1 MSINLQQSSSHLF
14 NDEPR
19 KNLNKLLFISKI
31 PKTSKSPDNLK
42 SSKTKLQ
49 FGLSN
54 NNNMQSSLISLNKSN
69 ISVQKIL
76 FNKKNYEQYMFQ
88 KKYLISKTQYNKII
102 SSISDIEIK
111 LKENNELIDKYNN
124 DLKNIKESKKK
135 KQEEIVEL
143 LSNKESLEEIYQ
155 NKITSLKNNDNKLT
169 KGKNELTNGQNIN
182 NENINDNCEE
192 HTNPNTNESNNS
204 NDENKNNENEDGTH
218 KKKESSTSSSSSS
231 VSNENNN
238 IIEIKLDEIK
248 KSNQKKYE
256 EQINSFADEILQKN
270 DDEFSAKLKK
280 KINLS
285 YQAFF
290 VEINSAEND
299 MQNSI
304 SNFFLRISEFI
315 SSQNIEII
323 NEKMANLFIREL
335 MKINFIDEEISE
347 ILKFLN
353 KEYKDNK
360 KDLKEKIKILNE
372 KNDHLIIKKKTYETK
387 KEELKKFM
395 EENKE
400 KYNIEKNKTNM
411 EEDNNIQNASFI
423 SEGNIKHKILD
434 KCRSGFKKNS
444 VKIKKINFDFLNN
457 SKNQLFCSDNNDSND
472 MNISRDIPNSDRQII
487 DNLNKYLINSFQ
499 INAKGKN
506 KERSIEKGNKKIL
519 LHKNSYNN
527 FNGLNVNQL
536 LNNNNSELYNY
547 EESNPR
553 INESNINLVNN
564 SEFIPE
570 SQNTLNK
577 KRINMKIVYR
587 NSKLNNPNKKTNSV
601 VINNSSNLQNLLSDK
616 KKQNT
621 SKIIFLK
628 DSKANSFRN
637 INDLKS
643 PSKITKTHRHNH
655 IYFQR
660 EELKPE
666 LFSRSP
672 DGNNNYRYITKA
684 NGIPYQGKIIPLSK
698 GNIDTKRIE
707 ITKIDKSNIYSTR
720 YDNRLKILTQGIKES
735 FCYFKFYKA
744 NHVEYNPIDE
754 LLKTPENLDY
764 VEGYISIDVFLH
776 KFKLIPKIYKNK
788 KITYEQLVENL
799 SKEINI
805 TELNSNNDYD
815 FYDNNDFLGIELK
828 DIIDVEL
835 TKEMKE
841 IIKIYNAY
849 IKYAERQEKPDLNKF
864 LNTREIR
871 DILLEQIDKKK
882 AISCKYFVF
891 SLKFK
896 KESAPKIEFIF
907 INYEQFNLWYN
918 CLQYIIKIN
927 NQTPKLI
934 NIKTYGSPN
943 KKKL

>member
-1 MSINLQQSSSHLF
+1 MSISLQQSSSHLI
-14 NDEPR
+14 NDEPL
-19 KNLNKLLFISKI
+19 KNSNKLLFLSKI
-31 PKTSKSPDNLK
+31 PKTSKSPDYLK
-42 SSKTKLQ
+42 SSKSKVQLN
-49 FGLSN
+49 LSN
-54 NNNMQSSLISLNKSN
+54 ANNCLNKSN
-69 ISVQKIL
+69 ISVQKIF

-124 DLKNIKESKKK
+124 DLKSIKETKKK

-143 LSNKESLEEIYQ
+143 LSSKESLEEIYQ
-155 NKITSLKNNDNKLT
+155 NKISTLKNNEPKLL
-169 KGKNELTNGQNIN
+169 KEKNENINGQNIN
-182 NENINDNCEE
+182 NENINENGEE
-192 HTNPNTNESNNS
+192 HTNPNTNDSNNS
-204 NDENKNNENEDGTH
+204 NEENKNNENNDGTH
-218 KKKESSTSSSSSS
+218 KKKESSTSSSSGS
-231 VSNENNN
+231 VSSENNI
-238 IIEIKLDEIK
+238 IIEIKLNDIK
-248 KSNQKKYE
+248 ISDQKKYE
-256 EQINSFADEILQKN
+256 EQISSFTDEILQKN
-270 DDEFSAKLKK
+270 DDEFNLKLKK

-290 VEINSAEND
+290 VETNSPEND
-299 MQNSI
+299 VQNSI

-315 SSQNIEII
+315 SNQNMGVI
-323 NEKMANLFIREL
+323 NEKMVNLFIREL
-335 MKINFIDEEISE
+335 LKINSIDEEISE

-395 EENKE
+395 DENKE
-400 KYNIEKNKTNM
+400 KYNIEKNKINND
-411 EEDNNIQNASFI
+411 EDNNIQHASFI
-423 SEGNIKHKILD
+423 SEGNNNNKILNS
-434 KCRSGFKKNS
+434 CRNGFKKNS
-444 VKIKKINFDFLNN
+444 VKIKKINFDSLNN
-457 SKNQLFCSDNNDSND
+457 SKNKLFYFDNNDSND
-472 MNISRDIPNSDRQII
+472 MNISRDMIPNSDRQVI
-487 DNLNKYLINSFQ
+487 DNLNKYLINSNR
-499 INAKGKN
+499 INSKSKN
-506 KERSIEKGNKKIL
+506 KEKSIEKKGNKRIV
-519 LHKNSYNN
+519 LHKNSYMNN
-527 FNGLNVNQL
+527 NKINVNHL
-536 LNNNNSELYNY
+536 LNSNNNELYNN
-547 EESNPR
+547 EESNLK
-553 INESNINLVNN
+553 INERKINLVNN
-564 SEFIPE
+564 SEMVPE
-570 SQNTLNK
+570 LQNTLNK

-601 VINNSSNLQNLLSDK
+601 VMNNSSNLQDLLSAQK
-616 KKQNT
+616 KPNT

-628 DSKANSFRN
+628 DHKSNSFKN

-643 PSKITKTHRHNH
+643 PSKITKTHKHNH

-660 EELKPE
+660 EELKTE

-672 DGNNNYRYITKA
+672 DGNNNYRYITKT

-698 GNIDTKRIE
+698 GNIDTKRID

-735 FCYFKFYKA
+735 FCYFKFYKN

-754 LLKTPENLDY
+754 FLKTPENLDY
-764 VEGYISIDVFLH
+764 VEGYISIDVFKH

-799 SKEINI
+799 GKEINI
-805 TELNSNNDYD
+805 SELNSNSDYD
-815 FYDNNDFLGIELK
+815 FCDNNDFLGIELK
-828 DIIDVEL
+828 DIIDVVL
-835 TKEMKE
+835 SKDMKE

-849 IKYAERQEKPDLNKF
+849 IKFGERQEKPDLNKF
-864 LNTREIR
+864 LNSREIR
-871 DILLEQIDKKK
+871 DILLEQNDKIK
-882 AISCKYFVF
+882 AVSCKYFLF

-896 KESAPKIEFIF
+896 KESAPNIEFIF

-934 NIKTYGSPN
+934 NIKAYGSPN

>member
-1 MSINLQQSSSHLF
+1 MSISLQQSSSHLL
-14 NDEPR
+14 NDEPL
-19 KNLNKLLFISKI
+19 KNSNKLLFLSKI
-31 PKTSKSPDNLK
+31 PKTSKSPDYLK
-42 SSKTKLQ
+42 SSKSKVQLE
-49 FGLSN
+49 LSKAN
-54 NNNMQSSLISLNKSN
+54 NCLNKSN
-69 ISVQKIL
+69 ISVQKIF

-124 DLKNIKESKKK
+124 DLKSIKETKKK

-143 LSNKESLEEIYQ
+143 LSSKESLEEIYQ
-155 NKITSLKNNDNKLT
+155 NKISTLKNTEPKLL
-169 KGKNELTNGQNIN
+169 KEKNENINGQNNN
-182 NENINDNCEE
+182 NENINENGEE
-192 HTNPNTNESNNS
+192 HTNPNTNDSNNS
-204 NDENKNNENEDGTH
+204 NEENKNNENNDGTH
-218 KKKESSTSSSSSS
+218 KKKESSTSSSSGS
-231 VSNENNN
+231 VSSENNI
-238 IIEIKLDEIK
+238 IIEIKLNDIK
-248 KSNQKKYE
+248 ISDQKKYE
-256 EQINSFADEILQKN
+256 EQISSFTDEVLQKN
-270 DDEFSAKLKK
+270 DDEFSFKLKK

-290 VEINSAEND
+290 AETNSPEND
-299 MQNSI
+299 VQNSI

-315 SSQNIEII
+315 SSQNMGII
-323 NEKMANLFIREL
+323 TEKMANLFIREL
-335 MKINFIDEEISE
+335 MKINSIDEEISE

-395 EENKE
+395 DENKE
-400 KYNIEKNKTNM
+400 KYNIEKNKINN
-411 EEDNNIQNASFI
+411 EEDNNIQHASFI
-423 SEGNIKHKILD
+423 SEGNNNNKILNS
-434 KCRSGFKKNS
+434 CRNGFKKNS
-444 VKIKKINFDFLNN
+444 VKIKKINFDSLNN
-457 SKNQLFCSDNNDSND
+457 SKNKLFYFDNNDSND
-472 MNISRDIPNSDRQII
+472 MNISRDMIPNSDRQII
-487 DNLNKYLINSFQ
+487 DNLNKYLINSHR
-499 INAKGKN
+499 INSKSKN
-506 KERSIEKGNKKIL
+506 KEKSIEKKGNKRIV
-519 LHKNSYNN
+519 LHKNSYMNN
-527 FNGLNVNQL
+527 NKINVNHL
-536 LNNNNSELYNY
+536 LNSNNN
-547 EESNPR
+547 EESNQQ
-553 INESNINLVNN
+553 INESKINLVNN
-564 SEFIPE
+564 SEMVPE
-570 SQNTLNK
+570 LQNTLNK

-601 VINNSSNLQNLLSDK
+601 VINNSSNLQDLLSAQK
-616 KKQNT
+616 KPNT

-628 DSKANSFRN
+628 DHKSNSFKN

-643 PSKITKTHRHNH
+643 PSKITKTHKHNH

-660 EELKPE
+660 EELKTE

-672 DGNNNYRYITKA
+672 DGNNNYRYITKT

-698 GNIDTKRIE
+698 GNIDTKRID

-735 FCYFKFYKA
+735 FCYFKFYKN

-754 LLKTPENLDY
+754 FLKTPENLDY
-764 VEGYISIDVFLH
+764 VEGYISIDVFMH

-799 SKEINI
+799 GKEINI
-805 TELNSNNDYD
+805 SELNSNNDYD
-815 FYDNNDFLGIELK
+815 FCDNNDFLGIELK
-828 DIIDVEL
+828 DIIDVVL
-835 TKEMKE
+835 SKDMKE

-849 IKYAERQEKPDLNKF
+849 IKFGERQEKPDLNKF
-864 LNTREIR
+864 LNSREIR
-871 DILLEQIDKKK
+871 DILLEQNDKIK
-882 AISCKYFVF
+882 AVSCKYFLF

-896 KESAPKIEFIF
+896 KESAPNIEFIF

-934 NIKTYGSPN
+934 NIKAYGSPN

>member
-1 MSINLQQSSSHLF
+1 MSISLQQSSSHLI
-14 NDEPR
+14 NDEPL
-19 KNLNKLLFISKI
+19 KNSNKLLFLSKI
-31 PKTSKSPDNLK
+31 PKTSKSPDYLK
-42 SSKTKLQ
+42 SSKSKVHLD
-49 FGLSN
+49 LSN
-54 NNNMQSSLISLNKSN
+54 ANNCLNKSN
-69 ISVQKIL
+69 ISVQKIF

-124 DLKNIKESKKK
+124 DLKSIKETKKK

-143 LSNKESLEEIYQ
+143 LSSKESLEEIYQ
-155 NKITSLKNNDNKLT
+155 NKISTLKNNEPKLL
-169 KGKNELTNGQNIN
+169 KEKNENINGQNIN
-182 NENINDNCEE
+182 NENINENCEE
-192 HTNPNTNESNNS
+192 HTNPNTNDSNNS
-204 NDENKNNENEDGTH
+204 NEENKNNENNDGTH
-218 KKKESSTSSSSSS
+218 KKKESSTSSSSGS
-231 VSNENNN
+231 VSSENNI
-238 IIEIKLDEIK
+238 IIEIKLNDIK
-248 KSNQKKYE
+248 ISDQKKYE
-256 EQINSFADEILQKN
+256 EQISSFTDEILQKN
-270 DDEFSAKLKK
+270 DDEFNLKLKK

-290 VEINSAEND
+290 VETNSPEND
-299 MQNSI
+299 VQNSI

-315 SSQNIEII
+315 SNQNMGVI
-323 NEKMANLFIREL
+323 NEKMVNLFIREL
-335 MKINFIDEEISE
+335 LKINSIDEEISE

-395 EENKE
+395 DENKE
-400 KYNIEKNKTNM
+400 KYNIEKNKINND
-411 EEDNNIQNASFI
+411 EDNNIQHASFI
-423 SEGNIKHKILD
+423 SEGNNNNKILNS
-434 KCRSGFKKNS
+434 CRNGFKKNS
-444 VKIKKINFDFLNN
+444 VKIKKINFDSLNN
-457 SKNQLFCSDNNDSND
+457 SKNKLFYFDNNDSND
-472 MNISRDIPNSDRQII
+472 MNISRDMIPNSDRQII
-487 DNLNKYLINSFQ
+487 DNLNKYLINSHR
-499 INAKGKN
+499 INSKSKN
-506 KERSIEKGNKKIL
+506 KEKSIEKKGNKRIV
-519 LHKNSYNN
+519 LHKNSYMNN
-527 FNGLNVNQL
+527 NKINVNHL
-536 LNNNNSELYNY
+536 LNSNNNELYNNEESNLKINESKINLINNSEM
-547 EESNPR
+547 
-553 INESNINLVNN
+553 V
-564 SEFIPE
+564 PE
-570 SQNTLNK
+570 LQNTLNK

-601 VINNSSNLQNLLSDK
+601 VMNNSSNLQDLLSAQK
-616 KKQNT
+616 KPNT

-628 DSKANSFRN
+628 DHKSNSFKN

-643 PSKITKTHRHNH
+643 PSKITKTHKHNH

-660 EELKPE
+660 EELKTE

-672 DGNNNYRYITKA
+672 DGNNNYRYITKT

-698 GNIDTKRIE
+698 GNIDTKRID

-735 FCYFKFYKA
+735 FCYFKFYKN

-754 LLKTPENLDY
+754 FLKTPENLDY
-764 VEGYISIDVFLH
+764 IEGYISIDVFMH

-799 SKEINI
+799 GKEINI
-805 TELNSNNDYD
+805 SELNSNNDYD
-815 FYDNNDFLGIELK
+815 FCDNNDFLGIELK
-828 DIIDVEL
+828 DIIDVVL
-835 TKEMKE
+835 SKDMKE

-849 IKYAERQEKPDLNKF
+849 IKFGERQEKPDLNKF
-864 LNTREIR
+864 LNSREIR
-871 DILLEQIDKKK
+871 DILLEQNDKIK
-882 AISCKYFVF
+882 AVSCKYFLF

-896 KESAPKIEFIF
+896 KESAPNIEFIF

-934 NIKTYGSPN
+934 NIKAYGSPN

>member
-1 MSINLQQSSSHLF
+1 MSINLQQSSLNSF

-19 KNLNKLLFISKI
+19 KNSNKLLFISKI
-31 PKTSKSPDNLK
+31 SKTSKSPDNLK
-42 SSKTKLQ
+42 LSKNKLQ
-49 FGLSN
+49 FD
-54 NNNMQSSLISLNKSN
+54 NNMQSSLISLNKSN
-69 ISVQKIL
+69 ISVQKIF
-76 FNKKNYEQYMFQ
+76 FNKKHYEQYMFQ

-124 DLKNIKESKKK
+124 DLKNLKESKKK

-143 LSNKESLEEIYQ
+143 LSSKESLEEIYQ
-155 NKITSLKNNDNKLT
+155 NKITSLKNNVPNILKE
-169 KGKNELTNGQNIN
+169 KNELINGQNIN
-182 NENINDNCEE
+182 NENINENGEE

-204 NDENKNNENEDGTH
+204 NEENKNNENEDGTH
-218 KKKESSTSSSSSS
+218 KKKDSSTSSSSGSL
-231 VSNENNN
+231 SNENNN
-238 IIEIKLDEIK
+238 IIEIKLEEIK
-248 KSNQKKYE
+248 ISNQKKYE
-256 EQINSFADEILQKN
+256 EQIISFADEILQKN
-270 DDEFSAKLKK
+270 DDEFSSKLKK

-290 VEINSAEND
+290 VEINSKENN

-335 MKINFIDEEISE
+335 MKINSIDEEITE

-372 KNDHLIIKKKTYETK
+372 KNDHLIIKKKTYETT

-395 EENKE
+395 DQNKE
-400 KYNIEKNKTNM
+400 KYNVEKNKVNM
-411 EEDNNIQNASFI
+411 DEDNNIQNASFI
-423 SEGNIKHKILD
+423 SEGNIKHKMLN
-434 KCRSGFKKNS
+434 KCRNGLKKNS
-444 VKIKKINFDFLNN
+444 VKIKKLNFDFLNN
-457 SKNQLFCSDNNDSND
+457 SKNKLFCSDNNDSND
-472 MNISRDIPNSDRQII
+472 MNISRDMIPNSDRQII
-487 DNLNKYLINSFQ
+487 DNLNKYLINSVQ
-499 INAKGKN
+499 INAKCKN
-506 KERSIEKGNKKIL
+506 KEKSVEKGNKKIL
-519 LHKNSYNN
+519 LHKNSYKN

-536 LNNNNSELYNY
+536 LNNNNTELYNY

-587 NSKLNNPNKKTNSV
+587 NSKVINPNKKTNSV
-601 VINNSSNLQNLLSDK
+601 ILNNSSNLQNLLSDK
-616 KKQNT
+616 KKQNR

-643 PSKITKTHRHNH
+643 PSKITKTHKHNH

-672 DGNNNYRYITKA
+672 DGNNNYRYITKT

-707 ITKIDKSNIYSTR
+707 ITKIDKNNIYSTR

-735 FCYFKFYKA
+735 FCYFKFYKD
-744 NHVEYNPIDE
+744 NHIKYNPNDE

-776 KFKLIPKIYKNK
+776 KFKLKPKIYKNK

-805 TELNSNNDYD
+805 NELNSNNDYD
-815 FYDNNDFLGIELK
+815 FYDSNDFLGIELK
-828 DIIDVEL
+828 DIIDIEL
-835 TKEMKE
+835 SKEMKE

-849 IKYAERQEKPDLNKF
+849 SKYSERQEKPDLNKF

-871 DILLEQIDKKK
+871 DILLEQSDKKK

>member
-1 MSINLQQSSSHLF
+1 MSISLQQSSSHLI
-14 NDEPR
+14 NDEPL
-19 KNLNKLLFISKI
+19 KNSNKLLFLSKI
-31 PKTSKSPDNLK
+31 PKTSKSPDYLK
-42 SSKTKLQ
+42 SSKSKVQLN
-49 FGLSN
+49 LSN
-54 NNNMQSSLISLNKSN
+54 ANNCLNKSN
-69 ISVQKIL
+69 ISVQKIF

-124 DLKNIKESKKK
+124 DLKSIKETKKK

-143 LSNKESLEEIYQ
+143 LSSKESLEEIYQ
-155 NKITSLKNNDNKLT
+155 NKISTLKNNEPKLL
-169 KGKNELTNGQNIN
+169 KEKNENINGQNIN
-182 NENINDNCEE
+182 NENINENGEE
-192 HTNPNTNESNNS
+192 HTNPNTNDSNNS
-204 NDENKNNENEDGTH
+204 NEENKNNENNDGTH
-218 KKKESSTSSSSSS
+218 KKKESSTSSSSGS
-231 VSNENNN
+231 VSSENNI
-238 IIEIKLDEIK
+238 IIEIKLNDIK
-248 KSNQKKYE
+248 ISDQKKYE
-256 EQINSFADEILQKN
+256 EQISSFTDEILQKN
-270 DDEFSAKLKK
+270 DDEFNLKLKK

-290 VEINSAEND
+290 VETNSPEND
-299 MQNSI
+299 VQNSI

-315 SSQNIEII
+315 SNQNMGVI
-323 NEKMANLFIREL
+323 NEKMVNLFIREL
-335 MKINFIDEEISE
+335 LKINSIDEEISE

-395 EENKE
+395 DENKE
-400 KYNIEKNKTNM
+400 KYNIEKNKINND
-411 EEDNNIQNASFI
+411 EDNNIQHASFI
-423 SEGNIKHKILD
+423 SEGNNNNKILNS
-434 KCRSGFKKNS
+434 CRNGFKKNS
-444 VKIKKINFDFLNN
+444 VKIKKINFDSLNN
-457 SKNQLFCSDNNDSND
+457 SKNKLFYFDNNDSND
-472 MNISRDIPNSDRQII
+472 MNISKDMIPNSDRQII
-487 DNLNKYLINSFQ
+487 DNLNKYLINSHR
-499 INAKGKN
+499 INSKSKN
-506 KERSIEKGNKKIL
+506 KEKSIEKKGNKRIV
-519 LHKNSYNN
+519 LHKNSYMNN
-527 FNGLNVNQL
+527 NKINVNHL
-536 LNNNNSELYNY
+536 LNSNNNELYNN
-547 EESNPR
+547 EESNLK
-553 INESNINLVNN
+553 INERKINLVNN
-564 SEFIPE
+564 SEMVPE
-570 SQNTLNK
+570 LQNTLNK

-601 VINNSSNLQNLLSDK
+601 VMNNSSNLQDLLSAQK
-616 KKQNT
+616 KPNT

-628 DSKANSFRN
+628 DHKSNSFKN

-643 PSKITKTHRHNH
+643 PSKITKTHKHNH

-660 EELKPE
+660 EELKTE

-672 DGNNNYRYITKA
+672 NGNNNYRYITKT

-698 GNIDTKRIE
+698 GNIDTKRID

-735 FCYFKFYKA
+735 FCYFKFYKN

-754 LLKTPENLDY
+754 FLKTPENLDY
-764 VEGYISIDVFLH
+764 IEGYISINVFMH

-799 SKEINI
+799 GKEINI
-805 TELNSNNDYD
+805 SELNSNNDYD
-815 FYDNNDFLGIELK
+815 FCDNNDFLGIELK
-828 DIIDVEL
+828 DIIDVVL
-835 TKEMKE
+835 SKDMKE

-849 IKYAERQEKPDLNKF
+849 IKFGERQEKPDLNKF
-864 LNTREIR
+864 LNSREIR
-871 DILLEQIDKKK
+871 DILLEQNDKIK
-882 AISCKYFVF
+882 AVSCKYFLF

-934 NIKTYGSPN
+934 NIKAYGSPN

>member
-1 MSINLQQSSSHLF
+1 MSISLQQSSSHLI
-14 NDEPR
+14 NDEPL
-19 KNLNKLLFISKI
+19 KNSHKLLFLSKI
-31 PKTSKSPDNLK
+31 PKTSKSPDYLK
-42 SSKTKLQ
+42 SSKSRVQLD
-49 FGLSN
+49 LSN
-54 NNNMQSSLISLNKSN
+54 ANNCLNKSN
-69 ISVQKIL
+69 ISVQKIF

-124 DLKNIKESKKK
+124 DLKSIKETKKK

-143 LSNKESLEEIYQ
+143 LSSKESLEEIYQ
-155 NKITSLKNNDNKLT
+155 NKISTLKNNEPKLL
-169 KGKNELTNGQNIN
+169 KEKNENINGQNIN
-182 NENINDNCEE
+182 NENINENGEE
-192 HTNPNTNESNNS
+192 HTNPNTNDSNNS
-204 NDENKNNENEDGTH
+204 NEENKNNENNDGTH
-218 KKKESSTSSSSSS
+218 KKKESSTSSSSGS
-231 VSNENNN
+231 VSSENNI
-238 IIEIKLDEIK
+238 IIEIKLNDIK
-248 KSNQKKYE
+248 ISDQKKYE
-256 EQINSFADEILQKN
+256 EQISSFTDEILQKN
-270 DDEFSAKLKK
+270 DDEFNLKLKK

-290 VEINSAEND
+290 VETNSPEND
-299 MQNSI
+299 VQNSI

-315 SSQNIEII
+315 SNQNMGVI
-323 NEKMANLFIREL
+323 NEKMVNLFIREL
-335 MKINFIDEEISE
+335 LKINSIDEEISE

-395 EENKE
+395 DENKE
-400 KYNIEKNKTNM
+400 KYNIEKNKINND
-411 EEDNNIQNASFI
+411 EDNNIQHASFI
-423 SEGNIKHKILD
+423 SEGNNNNKILNS
-434 KCRSGFKKNS
+434 CRNGFKKNS
-444 VKIKKINFDFLNN
+444 VKIKKINFDSLNN
-457 SKNQLFCSDNNDSND
+457 SKNKLFYFDNNDSND
-472 MNISRDIPNSDRQII
+472 MNISRDMIPNSDRQII
-487 DNLNKYLINSFQ
+487 DNLNKYLINSHR
-499 INAKGKN
+499 INSKSKN
-506 KERSIEKGNKKIL
+506 KEKSIEKKGNKRIV
-519 LHKNSYNN
+519 LHKNSYMNN
-527 FNGLNVNQL
+527 NKINVNHL
-536 LNNNNSELYNY
+536 LNSNNNELYNNEETNLKINESKINLINNSEM
-547 EESNPR
+547 
-553 INESNINLVNN
+553 V
-564 SEFIPE
+564 PE
-570 SQNTLNK
+570 LQNTLNK

-601 VINNSSNLQNLLSDK
+601 VINNSSNLQDLLSAQK
-616 KKQNT
+616 KPNT

-628 DSKANSFRN
+628 DHKSNSFKN

-643 PSKITKTHRHNH
+643 PSKITKTHKHNH

-660 EELKPE
+660 EELKTE

-672 DGNNNYRYITKA
+672 DGNNNYRYITKT

-698 GNIDTKRIE
+698 GNIDTKRID

-735 FCYFKFYKA
+735 FCYFKFYKN

-754 LLKTPENLDY
+754 FLKTPENLDY
-764 VEGYISIDVFLH
+764 VEGYISIDVFMH

-799 SKEINI
+799 GKEINI
-805 TELNSNNDYD
+805 SELNSNNDYD
-815 FYDNNDFLGIELK
+815 FCDNNDFLGIELK
-828 DIIDVEL
+828 DIIDVVL
-835 TKEMKE
+835 SKDMKE

-849 IKYAERQEKPDLNKF
+849 IKFGERQEKPDLNKF
-864 LNTREIR
+864 LNSREIR
-871 DILLEQIDKKK
+871 DILLEQNDKIK
-882 AISCKYFVF
+882 AVSCKYFLF

-934 NIKTYGSPN
+934 NIKAYGSPN

>member
-1 MSINLQQSSSHLF
+1 MSISLQQSSSHLI
-14 NDEPR
+14 NDEPL
-19 KNLNKLLFISKI
+19 KNSNKLLFLSKI
-31 PKTSKSPDNLK
+31 PKTSKSPDYLK
-42 SSKTKLQ
+42 SSKSKVQLD
-49 FGLSN
+49 LSN
-54 NNNMQSSLISLNKSN
+54 ANNCLNKSN
-69 ISVQKIL
+69 ISVQKIF

-124 DLKNIKESKKK
+124 DLKNIKETKKK

-143 LSNKESLEEIYQ
+143 LSSKESLEEIYQ
-155 NKITSLKNNDNKLT
+155 NKISTFKNNEPKLL
-169 KGKNELTNGQNIN
+169 KEKNENINGQNIN
-182 NENINDNCEE
+182 NENINENGEE
-192 HTNPNTNESNNS
+192 HTNPNTNDSNNS
-204 NDENKNNENEDGTH
+204 NEENKNNENNDGTH
-218 KKKESSTSSSSSS
+218 KKKESSTSSSSGS
-231 VSNENNN
+231 VSSENNI
-238 IIEIKLDEIK
+238 IIEIKLNDIK
-248 KSNQKKYE
+248 ISDQKKYE
-256 EQINSFADEILQKN
+256 EQISSFTDEILQKN
-270 DDEFSAKLKK
+270 DDEFNLKLKK

-290 VEINSAEND
+290 VETNSPEND
-299 MQNSI
+299 VQNSI

-315 SSQNIEII
+315 SNQNMGVI
-323 NEKMANLFIREL
+323 NEKMVNLFIREL
-335 MKINFIDEEISE
+335 LKINSIDEEISE

-395 EENKE
+395 DENKE
-400 KYNIEKNKTNM
+400 KYNIEKNKINND
-411 EEDNNIQNASFI
+411 EDNNIQHASFI
-423 SEGNIKHKILD
+423 SEGNNNKILNS
-434 KCRSGFKKNS
+434 CRNGFKKNS
-444 VKIKKINFDFLNN
+444 VKIKKINFDSLNN
-457 SKNQLFCSDNNDSND
+457 SKNKLFYFDNNDSND
-472 MNISRDIPNSDRQII
+472 MNISKDMIPNSDRQII
-487 DNLNKYLINSFQ
+487 DNLNKYLINSHR
-499 INAKGKN
+499 INSKSKN
-506 KERSIEKGNKKIL
+506 KEKSIEKKGNKRIV
-519 LHKNSYNN
+519 LHKNSYKNKNN
-527 FNGLNVNQL
+527 INVNHL
-536 LNNNNSELYNY
+536 LNSNNNELYNNEESNLKINESKINLINNSEM
-547 EESNPR
+547 
-553 INESNINLVNN
+553 V
-564 SEFIPE
+564 PE
-570 SQNTLNK
+570 LQNTLNK

-601 VINNSSNLQNLLSDK
+601 VINNSSNLQDLLSAQK
-616 KKQNT
+616 KPNT

-628 DSKANSFRN
+628 DHKSNSFKN

-643 PSKITKTHRHNH
+643 PSKITKTHKHNH

-660 EELKPE
+660 EELKTE

-672 DGNNNYRYITKA
+672 DGNNNYRYITKT

-698 GNIDTKRIE
+698 GNIDTKRID

-735 FCYFKFYKA
+735 FCYFKFYKN

-754 LLKTPENLDY
+754 FLKTPENLDY
-764 VEGYISIDVFLH
+764 IEGYISIDVFMH

-799 SKEINI
+799 GKEINI
-805 TELNSNNDYD
+805 SELNSNNDYD
-815 FYDNNDFLGIELK
+815 FCDNNDFLGIELK
-828 DIIDVEL
+828 DIIDVVL
-835 TKEMKE
+835 SKDMKE

-849 IKYAERQEKPDLNKF
+849 IKFGERQEKPDLNKF
-864 LNTREIR
+864 LNSREIR
-871 DILLEQIDKKK
+871 DILLEQNDKIK
-882 AISCKYFVF
+882 AVSCKYFLF

-896 KESAPKIEFIF
+896 KESAPNIEFIF

-934 NIKTYGSPN
+934 NIKAYGSPN

>member
-1 MSINLQQSSSHLF
+1 MSISLQQSSSHLI
-14 NDEPR
+14 NDEPL
-19 KNLNKLLFISKI
+19 KNSHKLLFLSKI
-31 PKTSKSPDNLK
+31 PKTSKSPDYLK
-42 SSKTKLQ
+42 SSKSKVQLD
-49 FGLSN
+49 LSN
-54 NNNMQSSLISLNKSN
+54 ANNCLNKSN
-69 ISVQKIL
+69 ISVQKIF

-124 DLKNIKESKKK
+124 DLKSIKETKKK

-143 LSNKESLEEIYQ
+143 LSSKESLEEIYQ
-155 NKITSLKNNDNKLT
+155 NKISTLKNNEPKLL
-169 KGKNELTNGQNIN
+169 KEKNENINGQNIN
-182 NENINDNCEE
+182 NENINENGEE
-192 HTNPNTNESNNS
+192 HTNPNTNDSNNS
-204 NDENKNNENEDGTH
+204 NEENKNNENNDGTH
-218 KKKESSTSSSSSS
+218 KKKESSTSSSSGS
-231 VSNENNN
+231 VSSENNI
-238 IIEIKLDEIK
+238 IIEIKLNDIK
-248 KSNQKKYE
+248 ISDQKKYE
-256 EQINSFADEILQKN
+256 EQISSFTDEILQKN
-270 DDEFSAKLKK
+270 DDEFNLKLKK

-290 VEINSAEND
+290 VETNSPEND
-299 MQNSI
+299 VQNSI

-315 SSQNIEII
+315 SNQNMGVI
-323 NEKMANLFIREL
+323 NEKMVNLFIREL
-335 MKINFIDEEISE
+335 LKINSIDEEISE

-395 EENKE
+395 DENKE
-400 KYNIEKNKTNM
+400 KYNIEKNKINND
-411 EEDNNIQNASFI
+411 EDNNIQHASFI
-423 SEGNIKHKILD
+423 SEGNNNKILNS
-434 KCRSGFKKNS
+434 CRNGFKKNS
-444 VKIKKINFDFLNN
+444 VKIKKINFDSLNN
-457 SKNQLFCSDNNDSND
+457 SKNKLFYFDNNDSND
-472 MNISRDIPNSDRQII
+472 MNISKDMIPNSDRQII
-487 DNLNKYLINSFQ
+487 DNLNKYLINSHR
-499 INAKGKN
+499 INSKSKN
-506 KERSIEKGNKKIL
+506 KEKSIEKKGNKRIV
-519 LHKNSYNN
+519 LHKNSYMNN
-527 FNGLNVNQL
+527 NKINVNHL
-536 LNNNNSELYNY
+536 LNSNNNELYNN
-547 EESNPR
+547 EESNQQ
-553 INESNINLVNN
+553 INESKINLVNN
-564 SEFIPE
+564 SEMVPE
-570 SQNTLNK
+570 LQNTLNK

-601 VINNSSNLQNLLSDK
+601 VMNNSSNLQDLLSAQK
-616 KKQNT
+616 KPNT

-628 DSKANSFRN
+628 DHKSNSFKN

-643 PSKITKTHRHNH
+643 PSKITKTHKHNH

-660 EELKPE
+660 EELKTE

-672 DGNNNYRYITKA
+672 DGNNNYRYITKT

-698 GNIDTKRIE
+698 GNNDTKRID

-735 FCYFKFYKA
+735 FCYFKFYKN

-754 LLKTPENLDY
+754 FLKTPENLDY
-764 VEGYISIDVFLH
+764 VEGYISIDVFMH

-799 SKEINI
+799 GKEINI
-805 TELNSNNDYD
+805 SELNSNNDYD
-815 FYDNNDFLGIELK
+815 FCDNNDFLGIELK
-828 DIIDVEL
+828 DIIDVVL
-835 TKEMKE
+835 SKDMKE

-849 IKYAERQEKPDLNKF
+849 IKFGERQEKPDLNKF
-864 LNTREIR
+864 LNSREIR
-871 DILLEQIDKKK
+871 DILLEQNDKIK
-882 AISCKYFVF
+882 AVSCKYFLF

-934 NIKTYGSPN
+934 NIKAYGSPN

>member
-1 MSINLQQSSSHLF
+1 MSISLQQSSSHLL
-14 NDEPR
+14 NDEPL
-19 KNLNKLLFISKI
+19 KNSNKLLFLSKI
-31 PKTSKSPDNLK
+31 PKTSKSPDYLK
-42 SSKTKLQ
+42 SSKSKVQLE
-49 FGLSN
+49 LSN
-54 NNNMQSSLISLNKSN
+54 ANNCLNKSN
-69 ISVQKIL
+69 ISVQKIF

-102 SSISDIEIK
+102 SIISDIEIK

-124 DLKNIKESKKK
+124 DLKSIKETKKK

-143 LSNKESLEEIYQ
+143 LSSKESLEEIYQ
-155 NKITSLKNNDNKLT
+155 NKISTLKNTEPKLL
-169 KGKNELTNGQNIN
+169 KEKNENINGQNNN
-182 NENINDNCEE
+182 NENINENGEE
-192 HTNPNTNESNNS
+192 HTNPNTNDSNNS
-204 NDENKNNENEDGTH
+204 NEENKNNENNDGTH
-218 KKKESSTSSSSSS
+218 KKKESSTSSSSGS
-231 VSNENNN
+231 VSCENNI
-238 IIEIKLDEIK
+238 IIEIKLNDIK
-248 KSNQKKYE
+248 ISDQKKYE
-256 EQINSFADEILQKN
+256 EQISSFTDEILQKN
-270 DDEFSAKLKK
+270 DDEFSFKLKK

-290 VEINSAEND
+290 AETNSPEND
-299 MQNSI
+299 AQNSI

-315 SSQNIEII
+315 SSQNMGII
-323 NEKMANLFIREL
+323 TEKMANLFIREL
-335 MKINFIDEEISE
+335 MKINSIDEEISE

-372 KNDHLIIKKKTYETK
+372 KNDHLMIKKKTYETK

-395 EENKE
+395 DENKE
-400 KYNIEKNKTNM
+400 KYNIEKNKINN
-411 EEDNNIQNASFI
+411 EADNNIQHVSFI
-423 SEGNIKHKILD
+423 SEGNNNKILNN
-434 KCRSGFKKNS
+434 CRNGFKKNS
-444 VKIKKINFDFLNN
+444 VKIKKINFDSLNN
-457 SKNQLFCSDNNDSND
+457 SKNKLFYFDNNDSND
-472 MNISRDIPNSDRQII
+472 MNISRDMIPNSDRQII
-487 DNLNKYLINSFQ
+487 DNLNKYLINSNR
-499 INAKGKN
+499 INSKSKN
-506 KERSIEKGNKKIL
+506 KEKSIEKKGNKRIV
-519 LHKNSYNN
+519 LHKNSYMNN
-527 FNGLNVNQL
+527 NKINVNHL
-536 LNNNNSELYNY
+536 LNSNNN
-547 EESNPR
+547 EESNQQ
-553 INESNINLVNN
+553 INESKINLVNN
-564 SEFIPE
+564 SEMVPE
-570 SQNTLNK
+570 LQNTLNK

-601 VINNSSNLQNLLSDK
+601 VINNSSNLQDLLSAQK
-616 KKQNT
+616 KPNT

-628 DSKANSFRN
+628 DHKSNSFKN

-643 PSKITKTHRHNH
+643 PSKITKTHKHNH

-660 EELKPE
+660 EELKTE

-672 DGNNNYRYITKA
+672 DGNNNYRYITKT

-698 GNIDTKRIE
+698 GNIDTKRID

-735 FCYFKFYKA
+735 FCYFKFYKN

-754 LLKTPENLDY
+754 FLKTPENLDY
-764 VEGYISIDVFLH
+764 VEGYISIDVFMH

-799 SKEINI
+799 GKEINI
-805 TELNSNNDYD
+805 SELNSNNDYD
-815 FYDNNDFLGIELK
+815 FCDNNDFLGIELK
-828 DIIDVEL
+828 DIIDVVL
-835 TKEMKE
+835 SKDMKE

-849 IKYAERQEKPDLNKF
+849 IKFGERQEKPDLNKF
-864 LNTREIR
+864 LNSREIR
-871 DILLEQIDKKK
+871 DILLEQNDKIK
-882 AISCKYFVF
+882 AVSCKYFLF

-896 KESAPKIEFIF
+896 KESAPNIEFIF

-934 NIKTYGSPN
+934 NIKAYGSPN